1 MEGRMQHEGGGR
13 VTELLVRPLLNLF
26 FPLLSGVVQP
36 LAGEYAGRREVLE
49 QLPFFSGYGVETGL
63 LIDLQE
69 KYGLYSIGQVNLEKR
84 IHRNRSLAD
93 LSLTA
98 FAIVQVILT
107 RLEDR
112 AAISLLEEVNRSM
125 KLIRFEKE
133 HLSLE
138 VRKVRDVERPPIVT
152 VEGYARDAEQ

>member
-1 MEGRMQHEGGGR
+1 
-13 VTELLVRPLLNLF
+13 
-26 FPLLSGVVQP
+26 
-36 LAGEYAGRREVLE
+36 
-49 QLPFFSGYGVETGL
+49 
-63 LIDLQE
+63 
-69 KYGLYSIGQVNLEKR
+69 VNLEKR
-84 IHRNRSLAD
+84 VHRNRSLAD

-152 VEGYARDAEQ
+152 VAGYQETQRVKRNA